1 MLYAFVRHF
10 LFPIVIL
17 ELFSS
22 FSNEDKYL
30 KIHYDMDVLPEDRSL
45 LPKFNS
51 DVCKWHLFFSNLT
64 EDVYQVVNDTFTMD
78 YKRELRFQQTAE
90 ENEGA
95 SNQPNIPAIPETDA
109 VIKGPFLISY
119 SSFSIP
125 VLFLIIFFS
134 LLKGVYQKL
143 SARAK
148 GTTVRQVLSGTVFLN
163 FHHLHPEFQ
172 KFILFRLQTVYKSK
186 KEVQANVTFF
196 LIMSVSASS
205 PKHTI
210 YAYKWCFLSFLIL
223 QQFLCSTMSV
233 FWGLGV
239 NCLIE
244 HFNLDIEK
252 IVHAFYPLFKIW
264 VQQDYHNLKK
274 LSDLSISIRR

>member
-51 DVCKWHLFFSNLT
+51 DVCKCHLFFSNLT

-95 SNQPNIPAIPETDA
+95 SNQQIIPAIPETDA

-134 LLKGVYQKL
+134 LLKGVYQKI
-143 SARAK
+143 SVRAK

-163 FHHLHPEFQ
+163 FHHLHP
-172 KFILFRLQTVYKSK
+172 
-186 KEVQANVTFF
+186 
-196 LIMSVSASS
+196 
-205 PKHTI
+205 
-210 YAYKWCFLSFLIL
+210 
-223 QQFLCSTMSV
+223 
-233 FWGLGV
+233 
-239 NCLIE
+239 
-244 HFNLDIEK
+244 
-252 IVHAFYPLFKIW
+252 
-264 VQQDYHNLKK
+264 
-274 LSDLSISIRR
+274 